1 MALPAET
8 LHTIHQEQTHAHQAP
23 ALFFDAWKQAV
34 HLAGPHLFGGGT
46 ATAIATAS
54 NIWDLCPNVPL
65 ITTAIGV
72 MSSGERVFL
81 VALVSFYNAHDGG
94 KLLKR
99 IGIEGLADLG
109 PLDLKRRRLI
119 AALILSYEGW

>member
-1 MALPAET
+1 MSFPADT
-8 LHTIHQEQTHAHQAP
+8 LHIIHQECTHAQQAP
-23 ALFFDAWKQAV
+23 ALFFNAWKQAV
-34 HLAGPHLFGGGT
+34 QLAGPHLFGDGT
-46 ATAIATAS
+46 ATALTTAS
-54 NIWDLCPNVPL
+54 SKWDLCPDVPL

-81 VALVSFYNAHDGG
+81 AALVSFYNAHDGG

-99 IGIEGLADLG
+99 VGVEGLADLG
-109 PLDLKRRRLI
+109 SLDLKRRQLI